1 MGTLVMRG
9 KPVADAMRKKIEE
22 KIKAAEKRGVKPALA
37 IIIAGKDPASH
48 VYKDRLVKL
57 TESLGASAKVVLLP
71 KNAGLEQVLSE
82 VRKLNR
88 NRYVHGILSM
98 MPMPGHIDGRAVA
111 AAIAPGK
118 DVDCLNPKNMGEVF
132 AGESTWAP
140 CTPRACMA
148 ILKYYGIKP
157 EGKKAV
163 VIGRSNVVGKPVAML
178 LLKENATVTVC
189 HSRTENLA
197 SHLKTAD
204 IIVAA
209 VGSAN
214 FVKPDMV
221 KKGAVIV
228 DVGINAVD
236 GGIAGDVDPAAA
248 AKAGAF
254 TPVPGGVGVVSNMM
268 VMDCLCRN
276 L

>member
-1 MGTLVMRG
+1 METILMQG
-9 KPVADAMRKKIEE
+9 KPVADAYRKNIEK
-22 KIKAAEKRGVKPALA
+22 KIKAAKKRGIKPTLA
-37 IIIAGKDPASH
+37 IVIAGNDPASH
-48 VYKDRLVKL
+48 VYKNRLVKL
-57 TESLGASAKVVLLP
+57 LESMGASAKVVLLP
-71 KNAGLEQVLSE
+71 EKADEEQVILA

-88 NRYVHGILSM
+88 NRYVHGILPM
-98 MPMPGHIDGRAVA
+98 MPMPKHIDGSAVA
-111 AAIAPGK
+111 AAIAPSK
-118 DVDCLNPKNMGEVF
+118 DVDCLNPKNIGEVF
-132 AGESTWAP
+132 TGENRWAP

-148 ILKYYGIKP
+148 ILKHYGIKP

-163 VIGRSNVVGKPVAML
+163 VIGRSNVVGKPVAVL

-189 HSRTENLA
+189 HSRTENLPA
-197 SHLKTAD
+197 LLKTAD

-209 VGSAN
+209 VGVAG

-221 KKGAVIV
+221 KKGVIIV
-228 DVGINAVD
+228 DVGINAVE
-236 GGIAGDVDPAAA
+236 GGIAGDVDPAVK
-248 AKAGAF
+248 AKAQAF

>member
-1 MGTLVMRG
+1 MGTLLMKG
-9 KPVADAMRKKIEE
+9 KPVADACRKKIEE
-22 KIKAAEKRGVKPALA
+22 KIRAAEKRGIKPVLA
-37 IIIAGKDPASH
+37 IVIVGKDPASH

-57 TESLGASAKVVLLP
+57 LESMGASAKVVTLP
-71 KNAGLEQVLSE
+71 EKTPEEQVILA

-88 NRYVHGILSM
+88 NRYVHGILPM
-98 MPMPGHIDGRAVA
+98 MPMPKHINGSAVA
-111 AAIAPGK
+111 AAIAPNK
-118 DVDCLNPKNMGEVF
+118 DVDCLNPKNIGEVF
-132 AGESTWAP
+132 AGENSWAP

-163 VIGRSNVVGKPVAML
+163 VLGRSNVVGKPVAVL

-189 HSRTENLA
+189 HSRTENLPA
-197 SHLKTAD
+197 LLKTAD

-209 VGSAN
+209 VGVAG
-214 FVKPDMV
+214 FVKADMV
-221 KKGAVIV
+221 KKGVIIV

-248 AKAGAF
+248 AKAAAF

>member
-1 MGTLVMRG
+1 MRTLVMRG
-9 KPVADAMRKKIEE
+9 KPVADAMRKKIEG
-22 KIKAAEKRGVKPALA
+22 KIKAAEKCGVKPALA
-37 IIIAGKDPASH
+37 IITAGKDPASH

-57 TESLGASAKVVLLP
+57 TESLGASAKVIILP
-71 KNAGLEQVLSE
+71 GNASLEQVLFE

-88 NRYVHGILSM
+88 NRYVHGILPM
-98 MPMPGHIDGRAVA
+98 MPMPRHIDGCAVA
-111 AAIAPGK
+111 AAIAPNK

-132 AGESTWAP
+132 SGESTWAP
-140 CTPRACMA
+140 CTPLACMA

-178 LLKENATVTVC
+178 LLKENATVTIC

-197 SHLKTAD
+197 SVLKTAD

-228 DVGINAVD
+228 DVGINVVD

-248 AKAGAF
+248 EKAAAF

-268 VMDCLCRN
+268 VMECLCRN